1 MPSSLKKNRQTTVS
15 MVSDTAAH
23 PLKAVLLLVGEIQ
36 ALRVCERL
44 KVRLFCFRVVFFV
57 FVLCLL
63 KWLNFSQIVKAEE
76 IFFPAQERFLNDV
89 MSSLP
94 QTKLSFEVFMKKS

>member
-1 MPSSLKKNRQTTVS
+1 

-36 ALRVCERL
+36 ALRMCERL
-44 KVRLFCFRVVFFV
+44 KVRLFQGCFFILR
-57 FVLCLL
+57 LL
-63 KWLNFSQIVKAEE
+63 SRLEFYQIVKTEE

-89 MSSLP
+89 MSSLS
-94 QTKLSFEVFMKKS
+94 QTRLPYEAFLKKS